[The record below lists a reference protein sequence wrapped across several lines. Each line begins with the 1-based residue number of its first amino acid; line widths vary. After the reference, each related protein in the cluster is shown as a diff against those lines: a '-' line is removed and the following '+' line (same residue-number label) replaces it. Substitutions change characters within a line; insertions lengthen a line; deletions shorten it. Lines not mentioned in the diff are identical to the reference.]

1 MLYLHNISG
10 KLLVYQYLSLCFLK
24 ICCIAQLSSEKGVI
38 SALEFPLKNIVLHSI
53 RVLLGIHCV
62 YGMVGNPVAF
72 LLSMS
77 MVMVLLLIMQ

>member
-10 KLLVYQYLSLCFLK
+10 KLLVYQYLSFCFLK
-24 ICCIAQLSSEKGVI
+24 ISVVLSTEKGVI
-38 SALEFPLKNIVLHSI
+38 SALEFPLKNMVLHSI
-53 RVLLGIHCV
+53 RVLLGMHCV